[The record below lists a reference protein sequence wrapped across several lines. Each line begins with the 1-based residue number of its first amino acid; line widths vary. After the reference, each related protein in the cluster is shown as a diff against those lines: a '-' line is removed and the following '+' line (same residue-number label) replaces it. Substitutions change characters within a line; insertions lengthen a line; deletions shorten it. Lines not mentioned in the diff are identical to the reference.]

1 MLCYLE
7 CFEHVTDVLEQQ
19 RLIQMIVDLMALRP
33 RYNLNGTHFRDAYRV
48 ESDQLRLKTEIVRE
62 VMRMQ
67 MQQEFEANNSIREY
81 LERTYRLIMEQV
93 ENKWV
98 YQKPETLDSEVK
110 ARENLRKRLRTDCC
124 FREGI
129 D

>member
-1 MLCYLE
+1 
-7 CFEHVTDVLEQQ
+7 
-19 RLIQMIVDLMALRP
+19 MALRP

-48 ESDQLRLKTEIVRE
+48 DAETLKLKTEVVRE

-67 MQQEFEANNSIREY
+67 MRQEFEANNSIREY

-98 YQKPETLDSEVK
+98 Y
-110 ARENLRKRLRTDCC
+110 
-124 FREGI
+124 
-129 D
+129 